1 MFLVLWG
8 GGGGGGE
15 VKTDSTSDL
24 NDNSPTSS

>member
-1 MFLVLWG
+1 MFLVLW